1 MWITHL
7 HRFLTG
13 TTKHNLIVWLTLSLV
28 ISTLYGIL
36 ALQFA
41 FSSQYV
47 VQDDARQHV
56 FWMRR
61 FLDPELFPNDI
72 IADYFQSVAPLGYRV
87 LYHFMAGI
95 GIDPIV
101 LSKVLPLVLGLVT
114 TGYCFGVAVQL
125 LPIPLTGFIASVLL
139 NQNLWMQDGLISGTP
154 KAFIYPILLGFLYY
168 RMRQSLIG
176 MGIAIAL
183 LGLFYP
189 SLVLVCAAFLILHL
203 WRFNRKF
210 PSVSHNRRDYVF
222 CFTGLAVAFA
232 VLLPYRMS
240 LSEFAPVITATQAKS
255 LPDFLS
261 QGRTRFF
268 IDDAWSFWFNGR
280 SGIRIDTALAPP
292 LSYLGLLLPV
302 VLSYPSRFPLAKQ
315 ITGNM
320 GVLVKF
326 LLASAIL
333 FLAAHALLFKLHLPS
348 RYTQHSLRIAIALAA
363 AIVLTLILDAVLVAA
378 KSNFQFCRQRGGA
391 SGTLVPTTNP
401 VSKISPKLAK
411 PLALSLTG
419 LIAITLVGYPHL
431 VLNTFPWT
439 AYIGGNVPTL
449 YEFFQQQPKDSKIA
463 SLVEEANNLPT
474 YAQRSI
480 LVGREYAI
488 PYHWGYYRQFRQRM
502 SDLIEAQYSPDLT
515 IVQEFIK
522 KYGIDFWLLPTTPLT
537 AESIANDSWLMQ
549 YQPAA
554 NQAIAKL
561 EAGKQPV
568 LASLRSDCAVWETQG
583 LMVLEAECILQKRRD
598 R

>member
-13 TTKHNLIVWLTLSLV
+13 TTKHNLIVWLMLSLV
-28 ISTLYGIL
+28 ISTLYGTL

-72 IADYFQSVAPLGYRV
+72 IADYFQSVAPLGYRA

-154 KAFIYPILLGFLYY
+154 KAFIYPILLAFLYY
-168 RMRQSLIG
+168 GMRQSLIG

-210 PSVSHNRRDYVF
+210 PCVSHNRRDYVF

-232 VLLPYRMS
+232 VLLPYRIN

-268 IDDAWSFWFNGR
+268 INDAWSFWFNGR

-302 VLSYPSRFPLAKQ
+302 VLRYPSRFPLAKQ

-363 AIVLTLILDAVLVAA
+363 AIVLTLILDAVFACTEAPRRVF
-378 KSNFQFCRQRGGA
+378 S
-391 SGTLVPTTNP
+391 V
-401 VSKISPKLAK
+401 KLGQV
-411 PLALSLTG
+411 LAFG
-419 LIAITLVGYPHL
+419 LISVIGITLVGYPHL

-449 YEFFQQQPKDSKIA
+449 YEFFQQQPKDSQIA

-488 PYHWGYYRQFRQRM
+488 PYHWGYYRPFRQRM
-502 SDLIEAQYSPDLT
+502 SDLIEAQYSPDLA

>member
-1 MWITHL
+1 MWITNL
-7 HRFLTG
+7 QRFLTG
-13 TTKHNLIVWLTLSLV
+13 TTKPYFRVWLTLSLL
-28 ISTLYGIL
+28 IATLYGTL
-36 ALQFA
+36 AFQPA
-41 FSSQYV
+41 FSSEYV

-61 FLDPELFPNDI
+61 FLDPALFPNDI
-72 IADYFQSVAPLGYRV
+72 IADYFQSVAPLGYRA

-154 KAFIYPILLGFLYY
+154 KAFIYPILLAFLYY
-168 RMRQSLIG
+168 GMRQSLIG
-176 MGIAIAL
+176 TGIAIAL

-189 SLVLVCAAFLILHL
+189 SLVLVCAAFLILQL

-210 PSVSHNRRDYVF
+210 PSVSQSRRDYVF
-222 CFTGLAVAFA
+222 CFTGLAVAFV
-232 VLLPYRMS
+232 VLLPYTMS
-240 LSEFAPVITATQAKS
+240 LSEFAPVITAVQAKG

-261 QGRTRFF
+261 QGRTSFF
-268 IDDAWSFWFNGR
+268 VNDAWSFWFNGR

-302 VLSYPSRFPLAKQ
+302 MLRFPSGFPLAKQ
-315 ITGNM
+315 VTGKM
-320 GVLVKF
+320 GVLGKF
-326 LLASAIL
+326 LVASAIL

-363 AIVLTLILDAVLVAA
+363 AIVITLLLDAVFA
-378 KSNFQFCRQRGGA
+378 CRDAPWR
-391 SGTLVPTTNP
+391 
-401 VSKISPKLAK
+401 VSTVKLGSF
-411 PLALSLTG
+411 LALGLTSLIG
-419 LIAITLVGYPHL
+419 ITLVGYPHL

-449 YEFFQQQPKDSKIA
+449 YEFFQQQPKDIKIA

-474 YAQRSI
+474 FAQRSI

-488 PYHWGYYRQFRQRM
+488 PYHWGYYSQFRQRM
-502 SDLIEAQYSPDLT
+502 SDLIEAQYSPDLA
-515 IVQEFIK
+515 IVQEFIQ

-554 NQAIAKL
+554 NQAIAQL

-568 LASLRSDCAVWETQG
+568 LDLLRSDCAVWEKPG
-583 LMVLEAECILQKRRD
+583 LMVLEAECILQ
-598 R
+598 

>member
-1 MWITHL
+1 MRFDQFIADTITDKSSNTI
-7 HRFLTG
+7 RF
-13 TTKHNLIVWLTLSLV
+13 WLTLSLLV
-28 ISTLYGIL
+28 ATIYSTL
-36 ALQFA
+36 ALQPA
-41 FSSQYV
+41 FSSEYV

-61 FLDPELFPNDI
+61 FLDPELFPDDI
-72 IADYFQSVAPLGYRV
+72 IADYFQSVAPLGYRA

-154 KAFIYPILLGFLYY
+154 KAFIYPILLAFLYY
-168 RMRQSLIG
+168 GMRQSLIG

-189 SLVLVCAAFLILHL
+189 SLVLVCAAFLILQL

-210 PSVSHNRRDYVF
+210 PCLSHHRRDYVF

-232 VLLPYRMS
+232 VLLPYTMS
-240 LSEFAPVITATQAKS
+240 LSEFAPVITAAQAKG

-268 IDDAWSFWFNGR
+268 VNDAWSFWFNGR

-302 VLSYPSRFPLAKQ
+302 MLRFPSRFPLAKQ
-315 ITGNM
+315 VTGKM
-320 GVLVKF
+320 GVLGKF
-326 LLASAIL
+326 LVASAIL

-363 AIVLTLILDAVLVAA
+363 AIVITLILDAVFA
-378 KSNFQFCRQRGGA
+378 CRDAPWR
-391 SGTLVPTTNP
+391 
-401 VSKISPKLAK
+401 VSTVKLGSV
-411 PLALSLTG
+411 LALALTSLIG
-419 LIAITLVGYPHL
+419 ITLIGYPHL
-431 VLNTFPWT
+431 VLDTFPWT

-474 YAQRSI
+474 FAQRSI

-502 SDLIEAQYSPDLT
+502 SDLIEAQYSPDLA
-515 IVQEFIK
+515 IVQEFIQ

-554 NQAIAKL
+554 NQAIAQLK
-561 EAGKQPV
+561 AGKQPV
-568 LASLRSDCAVWETQG
+568 LASLRTDCAVWETPG
-583 LMVLEAECILQKRRD
+583 LMVLEAECILPKHHSSK
-598 R
+598 

>member
-1 MWITHL
+1 MWITNL

-13 TTKHNLIVWLTLSLV
+13 TTKFYFIVWLTLSLL
-28 ISTLYGIL
+28 IATLYGTL
-36 ALQFA
+36 ALQSA
-41 FSSQYV
+41 FSSEYV

-61 FLDPELFPNDI
+61 FFDPELFPNDI
-72 IADYFQSVAPLGYRV
+72 IADYFQSVAPLGYRA

-101 LSKVLPLVLGLVT
+101 LSKVLPLVLGFVT

-154 KAFIYPILLGFLYY
+154 KAFIYPILLAFLYY

-176 MGIAIAL
+176 MGSAIAL

-189 SLVLVCAAFLILHL
+189 SLVLVCGAFLILQL
-203 WRFNRKF
+203 WRFNLKF
-210 PSVSHNRRDYVF
+210 PSVSQNRRDYVF

-232 VLLPYRMS
+232 VLFPYRMS
-240 LSEFAPVITATQAKS
+240 LSEFAPVITAVQAKG

-261 QGRTRFF
+261 QGRTSFF
-268 IDDAWSFWFNGR
+268 VNDAWSFWFNGR

-302 VLSYPSRFPLAKQ
+302 MLRFPSRFPLAKQ
-315 ITGNM
+315 VTGKM
-320 GVLVKF
+320 EVLGKF

-363 AIVLTLILDAVLVAA
+363 AIVITLLLDAVFA
-378 KSNFQFCRQRGGA
+378 CRDAPWR
-391 SGTLVPTTNP
+391 
-401 VSKISPKLAK
+401 VSTVKLGSV
-411 PLALSLTG
+411 LALALTSLIG
-419 LIAITLVGYPHL
+419 ITLVGYPHL

-439 AYIGGNVPTL
+439 AYISGNVPTL

-474 YAQRSI
+474 FAQRSI

-502 SDLIEAQYSPDLT
+502 SDLIEAQYSPDLA

-522 KYGIDFWLLPTTPLT
+522 KYGIDFWLLPTTLLT
-537 AESIANDSWLMQ
+537 AESITNDSWLMQ

-568 LASLRSDCAVWETQG
+568 LDLLRTDCAVWETPG
-583 LMVLEAECILQKRRD
+583 LMVLEAECILQ
-598 R
+598 

>member
-1 MWITHL
+1 MWITNL

-13 TTKHNLIVWLTLSLV
+13 TTKFYFIVWLTLSLL
-28 ISTLYGIL
+28 IATLYGTL
-36 ALQFA
+36 AFQPA
-41 FSSQYV
+41 FSSEYV
-47 VQDDARQHV
+47 VQDDARQHI

-72 IADYFQSVAPLGYRV
+72 IADYFQSVAPLGYRA

-101 LSKVLPLVLGLVT
+101 LSKILPLVLGLIT
-114 TGYCFGVAVQL
+114 TGYCFGVALQL

-154 KAFIYPILLGFLYY
+154 KAFIYPILLAFLYY
-168 RMRQSLIG
+168 GMRQSLIG
-176 MGIAIAL
+176 TGIAIAL

-189 SLVLVCAAFLILHL
+189 SLVLVCAAFLILQL

-210 PSVSHNRRDYVF
+210 PSVSHHRRDYVF

-240 LSEFAPVITATQAKS
+240 LSEFAPVITAVQAKG

-261 QGRTRFF
+261 QGRTSFF
-268 IDDAWSFWFNGR
+268 VNDAWSFWFNGR

-302 VLSYPSRFPLAKQ
+302 VLCFPSRFPLAKQ
-315 ITGNM
+315 VTGKM
-320 GVLVKF
+320 GVLGKF

-363 AIVLTLILDAVLVAA
+363 AIVITLILDAVFA
-378 KSNFQFCRQRGGA
+378 CRDAPWR
-391 SGTLVPTTNP
+391 
-401 VSKISPKLAK
+401 ISTVKLGSV
-411 PLALSLTG
+411 LALALTSLIG
-419 LIAITLVGYPHL
+419 ITLVGYPHL

-439 AYIGGNVPTL
+439 AYISGNVPTL
-449 YEFFQQQPKDSKIA
+449 YEFFQQQPKDIKIA

-474 YAQRSI
+474 FAQRSI

-502 SDLIEAQYSPDLT
+502 SDLIEAQYSPDLA
-515 IVQEFIK
+515 IVQEFIQT
-522 KYGIDFWLLPTTPLT
+522 YGIDFLLLPTTPLT

-568 LASLRSDCAVWETQG
+568 LDLLRTDCAVWETPG
-583 LMVLEAECILQKRRD
+583 LMVLEAECILQ
-598 R
+598 

>member
-1 MWITHL
+1 MRFAQFLAETITDKSNNTI
-7 HRFLTG
+7 RF
-13 TTKHNLIVWLTLSLV
+13 WLTLSLLV
-28 ISTLYGIL
+28 ATLYGIL
-36 ALQFA
+36 ALQSA
-41 FSSQYV
+41 FSSEYV

-61 FLDPELFPNDI
+61 FVDPELFPNDI
-72 IADYFQSVAPLGYRV
+72 IADYFQSVAPLGYRT
-87 LYHFMAGI
+87 LYHFMARI

-101 LSKVLPLVLGLVT
+101 LSKVLPLVLGFVT
-114 TGYCFGVAVQL
+114 TAYCFGVAVQL

-154 KAFIYPILLGFLYY
+154 KAFIYPILLAFLYY

-176 MGIAIAL
+176 IGIAIAL

-189 SLVLVCAAFLILHL
+189 SLVLVCAVFLILQL

-210 PSVSHNRRDYVF
+210 PSLSHNRRDYWF
-222 CFTGLAVAFA
+222 CFTGLAVALV
-232 VLLPYRMS
+232 VLFPYAIS
-240 LSEFAPVITATQAKS
+240 LSEFAPVITAAQAKG

-268 IDDAWSFWFNGR
+268 INDAWSFWFNGR

-302 VLSYPSRFPLAKQ
+302 LLRFPSRFPLTQ
-315 ITGNM
+315 QVTGKM

-333 FLAAHALLFKLHLPS
+333 FLAAHVLLFKLHLPS

-363 AIVLTLILDAVLVAA
+363 AIVITLLLDAIFA
-378 KSNFQFCRQRGGA
+378 CRD
-391 SGTLVPTTNP
+391 VPWR
-401 VSKISPKLAK
+401 VSTVKFRQVW
-411 PLALSLTG
+411 ALSLTSVIG
-419 LIAITLVGYPHL
+419 ITLLGYPHW

-439 AYIGGNVPTL
+439 AYISGNVPRL
-449 YEFFQQQPKDSKIA
+449 YAFFQQQPQDSKIA

-474 YAQRSI
+474 FAQRSI

-502 SDLIEAQYSPDLT
+502 SDLIEAQYSPDLA
-515 IVQEFIK
+515 IVQEFIQ
-522 KYGIDFWLLPTTPLT
+522 KYGVDFWLLPTTPLT
-537 AESIANDSWLMQ
+537 ADSIANDAWLMQ

-554 NQAIAKL
+554 NQAIAQL
-561 EAGKQPV
+561 EAGKQPI
-568 LASLRSDCAVWETQG
+568 LASLSSDCAVWETPG
-583 LMVLEAECILQKRRD
+583 LMVLEAECILKPRRD

>member
-13 TTKHNLIVWLTLSLV
+13 TTKHNLIVWLTLSLI
-28 ISTLYGIL
+28 ISTLYGTL

-72 IADYFQSVAPLGYRV
+72 IADYFQSVAPLGYRA

-125 LPIPLTGFIASVLL
+125 LPIPLTGFIASVML

-154 KAFIYPILLGFLYY
+154 KAFIYPILLAFLYY
-168 RMRQSLIG
+168 GMRHSLIG

-232 VLLPYRMS
+232 VLLPYRIS

-302 VLSYPSRFPLAKQ
+302 MLRFPSRFPLAKQ

-320 GVLVKF
+320 EVLVKF

-363 AIVLTLILDAVLVAA
+363 AIVLTLILDAVFACTEAPWRVF
-378 KSNFQFCRQRGGA
+378 S
-391 SGTLVPTTNP
+391 V
-401 VSKISPKLAK
+401 KLGQVFAF
-411 PLALSLTG
+411 G
-419 LIAITLVGYPHL
+419 LISVIGITLVGYPHL

-449 YEFFQQQPKDSKIA
+449 YEFFQQQPKDSQIA

-502 SDLIEAQYSPDLT
+502 SDLIEAQYSPDLA

-522 KYGIDFWLLPTTPLT
+522 KYGIDFLLLPTTPLT

-583 LMVLEAECILQKRRD
+583 LMVLEAECILQKRR
-598 R
+598 